1 MTTLDFC
8 TDYWKSLSH
17 AIFGGGHVLTANGDE
32 VDFDAFL
39 QTVEQ
44 RGWTR
49 YDGWE
54 ELGNRFATYC
64 SGGEALHVSYFSYR
78 KMIRV
83 VMETG
88 SPCLQPRREDQK
100 MPFTVKP
107 LVTQVKL
114 AYCKADC
121 GMSYVIR
128 LSDGRFVIIDGG
140 YDEYEEA
147 ERLYDILMAQNM
159 LEKITVAAWIIT
171 HPHGDH
177 YFALRELAKTP
188 ACISVKTLMYH
199 FPAEFRDRKGNGCP
213 AAIRDMESIA
223 AALGAEIRLPQVDEH
238 IDVDGMDIHVLYTP
252 TDCSILNNPNQLSLI
267 FTVQGPQK
275 KLMVTGDAYS
285 RNMQIAV
292 WRYDKALKADILQL
306 PHHGL
311 CDTGNMDFYKRVDA
325 ETVLVPISRAGDR
338 TMASDMYG
346 DAPKINR
353 FAQENAKTVLKA
365 FEGTTEM
372 EL

>member
-1 MTTLDFC
+1 MAKLIQYC
-8 TDYWKSLSH
+8 THASH
-17 AIFGGGHVLTANGDE
+17 
-32 VDFDAFL
+32 
-39 QTVEQ
+39 
-44 RGWTR
+44 
-49 YDGWE
+49 YDGAFDSTVGWAAAGMGY
-54 ELGNRFATYC
+54 LIVTD
-64 SGGEALHVSYFSYR
+64 GG
-78 KMIRV
+78 
-83 VMETG
+83 
-88 SPCLQPRREDQK
+88 
-100 MPFTVKP
+100 
-107 LVTQVKL
+107 
-114 AYCKADC
+114 
-121 GMSYVIR
+121 R
-128 LSDGRFVIIDGG
+128 LIVIDGG
-140 YDEYEEA
+140 FA
-147 ERLYDILMAQNM
+147 EDVPDLLALMTQYTGQ
-159 LEKITVAAWIIT
+159 TVPQVDLWIIT

-199 FPAEFRDRKGNGCP
+199 FPAEFRDRKGNGCL

-238 IDVDGMDIHVLYTP
+238 IDIDGMDIHVLYTP